1 MIRRALLLL
10 ITACLIP
17 LVAAQDLPGLGI
29 EGPFV
34 RVKRNKDGSRTV
46 FERGNDERT
55 LVKTTYTA
63 DGNISVKTIYRLDA
77 NGNPLKCDIY
87 DGLGTKIYKTQFG
100 YSKRPGPTFGKLVQ
114 ELLYDTRV
122 KRYFPG
128 TRNEMPVHMFQYRY
142 KPDGSPERPVGI
154 TLVEGDYAEDI
165 FGSGVESQTLP
176 DMREL
181 EEVDPANPN
190 ARPVGRPR

>member
-1 MIRRALLLL
+1 MIRRAILLM
-10 ITACLIP
+10 ITACLVP
-17 LVAAQDLPGLGI
+17 LVAAQDLPGIGI
-29 EGPFV
+29 DGPFV

-55 LVKTTYTA
+55 LIKTTYTA

-77 NGNPLKCDIY
+77 KGNPLKCDIF
-87 DGLGTKIYKTQFG
+87 DGLGNKIYKTQFG
-100 YSKRPGPTFGKLVQ
+100 YSKRPGVTFGKLVQ

-122 KRYFPG
+122 KRFFPG

-154 TLVEGDYAEDI
+154 TLIEGKTAEEI
-165 FGSGVESQTLP
+165 FGRGVEPGQLP
-176 DMREL
+176 DLKEL

-190 ARPVGRPR
+190 ARPLGSGR